1 MIMPR
6 ACIALRLRARLCR
19 FATATTEGVVNGA
32 AGVEER
38 KGRWIRTSGSAREEI
53 EKSWYPVGVQLILY
67 GFARPRDRWFAD
79 SPLEGDRLEPSLFL
93 QNGKLAPENFT
104 TTLCTTVATPN
115 SVAQLLVDNPLFD
128 WCRLAARPSLLRNR
142 RNTSSSVGTFGL
154 RPSRSA

>member
-1 MIMPR
+1 MADRNSAPKLSCSNHLHLKSI
-6 ACIALRLRARLCR
+6 ACTSLR
-19 FATATTEGVVNGA
+19 
-32 AGVEER
+32 
-38 KGRWIRTSGSAREEI
+38 
-53 EKSWYPVGVQLILY
+53 
-67 GFARPRDRWFAD
+67 D
-79 SPLEGDRLEPSLFL
+79 
-93 QNGKLAPENFT
+93 GKLAPENLT